1 MDLQYD
7 RVLDIATGTSRHQKT
22 WKNQKMQW
30 SDLLAR
36 LETPTRTQETVAEFR
51 KMPKKQ
57 QDTRKDVGGFVGGY
71 LKKGRRLA
79 PAVRHRDV
87 LCLDADFATPT
98 LWDDWR
104 GKYGQAA
111 AIYSTHKHTPDA
123 PRLRLVVPLSRQTTP
138 DEYQAVGRR
147 IAEQLGIDQFDDTSY
162 EPHRL
167 MYWPSCSRDGEYV
180 FQYIDAPLL
189 DVDAVLATYY
199 DWTDVTAWPF
209 SSRVTEAIRKTADKQ
224 EDPFEKDG
232 LVGAFC
238 RAYYPIGLA
247 IDRFVDAYEPCG
259 EGRYT
264 YTEGSTAGGVVV
276 YADKY
281 TYSHHATDPASG
293 HLCNAFDLVRLHRFG
308 GLDEACDLDTPPG
321 GRPSYKAMMSFAGD
335 DADVK
340 AQLYKDRMRDYDDG
354 FTDTED
360 TDDELPLAWTSKL
373 KTTKNGEL
381 AQTIENA
388 CIVLRNDP
396 RLAGCVAM
404 DDMEHG
410 IVVQHD
416 LPWRKLDT
424 SKDTD
429 LWRDGD
435 DAALRLYMEH
445 VGLNGKDRIFDALN
459 VVAEER
465 HYHPVRDYLDSCY
478 WDGTKR
484 LDTLLVDY
492 LGAEDTPYTR
502 TVTRKT
508 FVGAVARI
516 YRPGCKFDYMLTI
529 RGRQGIGKSALIA
542 RMGGRWF
549 SDSVISVQGKD
560 SYEQVQGVWIVE
572 MGELATLRK
581 SEVEQVKSYVSKQ
594 KDRFR
599 AAYGRRIQ
607 TYDRQC
613 IFIGTTNETLFLR
626 DQTGNRRFWVVD
638 TPNTPAH
645 SWRELDDDLVQQL
658 WAEAVYRYKQGETLY
673 LDDDMER
680 VAAQVQASFEEEDAR
695 VGIIADYL
703 DRDLPADWESKDLYD
718 RRMWLESNET
728 GTIRRATVCTMEIYC
743 EALGKDPAKLDN
755 YELRMISQILAK
767 FPDWEY
773 QGGKVKRIKHYK
785 RQRYYKRVGADEAAE
800 AEALR
805 KGRQDAEDL
814 EVSL

>member
-1 MDLQYD
+1 MKW
-7 RVLDIATGTSRHQKT
+7 AE
-22 WKNQKMQW
+22 
-30 SDLLAR
+30 LLSR
-36 LETPTRTQETVAEFR
+36 LETPTRTQETVAEFA

-57 QDTRKDVGGFVGGY
+57 QSDRKDVGGFVGGY
-71 LKKGRRLA
+71 LKKGRRVA

-98 LWDDWR
+98 LWSDWS
-104 GKYGQAA
+104 GKYGTAA
-111 AIYSTHKHTPDA
+111 AVYSTHKHTPEA
-123 PRLRLVVPLSRQTTP
+123 PRLRLVIPLSRQTTP

-147 IAEQLGIDQFDDTSY
+147 IAEQLGIDQFDDTTY
-162 EPHRL
+162 EPARF
-167 MYWPSCSRDGEYV
+167 MYWPSCSRDAEYV
-180 FQYIDAPLL
+180 FDFLDAPLL

-209 SSRVTEAIRKTADKQ
+209 SSRAAEAIRKTTAKQ
-224 EDPFEKDG
+224 EDPLEKDG

-238 RAYYPIGLA
+238 RAYFPIGTA

-308 GLDEACDLDTPPG
+308 GLDEACDPDTPAG
-321 GRPSYKAMMSFAGD
+321 GRPSYKAMMAFAGD

-340 AQLYKDRMRDYDDG
+340 AQLYKDRMSDYDDG
-354 FTDTED
+354 FTDD
-360 TDDELPLAWTSKL
+360 GDADNELPLAWTSKL

-424 SKDTD
+424 LKDTD

-435 DAALRLYMEH
+435 DAALRLYMER

-718 RRMWLESNET
+718 RRLWLESNET

-773 QGGKVKRIKHYK
+773 QGNHFKSTRPYK
-785 RQRYYKRVGADEAAE
+785 RQRYYKRIGADEAAE
-800 AEALR
+800 AAALR
-805 KGRQDAEDL
+805 RGKEEADAE
-814 EVSL
+814 EVTL